1 MADERAEEIGYFLRE
16 RGPYSFFTNYKNV
29 LIIKMIYI
37 LEYMHFLLP
46 FSKK

>member
-16 RGPYSFFTNYKNV
+16 RVPYFFLQIT
-29 LIIKMIYI
+29 KMIYI

-46 FSKK
+46 FSNK